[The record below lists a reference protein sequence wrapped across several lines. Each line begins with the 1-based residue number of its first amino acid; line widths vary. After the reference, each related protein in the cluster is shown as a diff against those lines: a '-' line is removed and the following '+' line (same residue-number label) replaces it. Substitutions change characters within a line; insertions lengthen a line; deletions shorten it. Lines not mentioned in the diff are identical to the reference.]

1 MLFEK
6 KIADTFR
13 SQFLTRCD
21 ETGTVFYFSHE
32 DFPGLQAEAYSFS
45 SSVGH
50 SLQGWFYHY
59 ADPIPGRIL
68 VFDHGF
74 GGGHRAYM
82 VEIEKLCRAGYL
94 VFAYDHTGCMASQG
108 ENCRGLTQSLCDLN
122 DCLNALKA
130 DPRWAQ
136 CDISVMGHSWGG
148 FACGNIAAFHPEIS
162 RIVVLSGFVSA
173 PRLLEQFFPGILKG
187 YTKRILAMEQES
199 NPRFWDRSSL
209 DALGST
215 QAKVLLIYSD
225 NDKLVTRKGS
235 YDVLLPALEDREN
248 VRLML
253 VENRGHNPNYTREAS
268 AYLGEYLAA
277 VNKQKKQLKTDDQ
290 KAAFVASWDWKRMT
304 AQDDTV
310 WEAILETLA

>member
-6 KIADTFR
+6 KITDTFR

-21 ETGTVFYFSHE
+21 ETGTVFYFSHK
-32 DFPGLQAEAYSFS
+32 DFPGLQAEAYAFPS
-45 SSVGH
+45 SLGH

-59 ADPIPGRIL
+59 DSPIPGRL
-68 VFDHGF
+68 VVFDHGF

-122 DCLNALKA
+122 DCLNALKN
-130 DPRWAQ
+130 DPRYSGL
-136 CDISVMGHSWGG
+136 DLSVMGHSWGG

-162 RIVVLSGFVSA
+162 RIVVLSGFISA
-173 PRLLEQFFPGILKG
+173 PRLLEQFFPGFLKG
-187 YTKRILAMEQES
+187 YTKRILELEQQS
-199 NPRFWDRSSL
+199 NPNFWDRSSL
-209 DALGST
+209 DALAAT
-215 QAKVLLIYSD
+215 QAKVLLVYSG

-235 YDVLLPALEDREN
+235 YDVLLPALSHREN

-253 VENRGHNPNYTREAS
+253 VENRGHNPNYTREAA
-268 AYLGEYLAA
+268 AYLGQYLAA
-277 VNKQKKQLKTDDQ
+277 VNKQKKKLTTPEQ

-304 AQDDTV
+304 AQDENV
-310 WEAILETLA
+310 WEAIWETLA